1 VTANGNGNG
10 QDLELMTPGEVA
22 ALFRVD
28 PKTVT
33 KWARRGK
40 LSPIRT
46 LGGHR
51 RYKTADIRALLATT
65 QVPEQPADRPDLD
78 DVARQCPRWRFWQ
91 GVSGTLYAHLRHS
104 SPPIVVRGSDPA
116 DLREKI
122 RREEADLP

>member
-1 VTANGNGNG
+1 VTANGK
-10 QDLELMTPGEVA
+10 DPALMTPGEVA

-51 RYKTADIRALLATT
+51 RYKTAEVRALLAVA
-65 QVPEQPADRPDLD
+65 QVPEQPADGTDLD
-78 DVARQCPRWRFWQ
+78 DVARQCPRWRLWQ

-104 SPPIVVRGSDPA
+104 SPPIVLRASDPA
-116 DLREKI
+116 SLREKI
-122 RREEADLP
+122 RHAETGLP